1 MAVSRLN
8 DPTVYGHRAKIGVIV
23 PPTNSANEAEWWH
36 MAPPGVSIHSAR
48 MPLHTDT
55 QSDAGQAALLTDI
68 EHYCQAL
75 AQVGPDVVVYGCTAG
90 SMTSPPSA
98 LANAMQDFCGLPA
111 ITTAQSIVEAL
122 RALDVA
128 TVSVGTPYHD
138 ALNHH
143 EVAFLEAEGFRVTAI
158 EGLGYG
164 ANGPAEY
171 RNIARIP
178 VETVRSLAQRVDRP
192 AAEAILLSCTDMAT
206 AGLIQALEAEL
217 GKPVISS
224 NSATFWY
231 ALRTA
236 GLDDRLDGFG
246 QLFSRH

>member
-1 MAVSRLN
+1 MAKSRLN
-8 DPTVYGHRAKIGVIV
+8 DPTVYGRRAKIGVIV
-23 PPTNSANEAEWWH
+23 PPTNSANEAEWWQ

-55 QSDAGQAALLTDI
+55 QSDGGRAALLTDI
-68 EHYCQAL
+68 EQYCHAL

-98 LANAMQDFCGLPA
+98 LAGAMQNFCGLPA
-111 ITTAQSIVEAL
+111 VTTAQSIVEAL
-122 RALDVA
+122 RALKVS
-128 TVSVGTPYHD
+128 TVSIGTPYHD

-143 EVAFLEAEGFRVTAI
+143 EVAFLEAEGFRVAAI

-164 ANGPAEY
+164 EKGPAEY

-178 VETVRSLAQRVDRP
+178 MTEVGALAQRVDRP
-192 AAEAILLSCTDMAT
+192 EADAVLLSCTDMAT
-206 AGLIQALEAEL
+206 ADLLQDMEVDL

-236 GLDDRLDGFG
+236 GLDDQLGGYG
-246 QLFSRH
+246 QLLSAH

>member
-1 MAVSRLN
+1 MAVSRLS

-23 PPTNSANEAEWWH
+23 PPTNSANEAEWWR

-55 QSDAGQAALLTDI
+55 QSDDGRAALLSDI
-68 EHYCQAL
+68 EHYCQSL

-98 LANAMQDFCGLPA
+98 LAGAMQEACGLPA

-122 RALDVA
+122 RALNVS
-128 TVSVGTPYHD
+128 TISVGTPYHD

-143 EVAFLEAEGFRVTAI
+143 EVSFLEAEGFRVAAI

-164 ANGPAEY
+164 ENGPAEY

-178 VETVRSLAQRVDRP
+178 TGDVHALAQRVDRP
-192 AAEAILLSCTDMAT
+192 KAEAILLSCTDMAT
-206 AGLIQALEAEL
+206 AGLLQDLEAEL

-236 GLDDRLDGFG
+236 GLEDRLEGFG
-246 QLFSRH
+246 RLLSQH